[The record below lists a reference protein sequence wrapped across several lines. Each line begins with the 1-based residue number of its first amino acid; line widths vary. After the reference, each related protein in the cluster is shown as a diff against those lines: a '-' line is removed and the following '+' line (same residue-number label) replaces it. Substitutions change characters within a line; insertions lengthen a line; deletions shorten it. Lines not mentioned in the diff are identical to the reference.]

1 MWDVHRKVVPRV
13 LLATANIGSRHA
25 GPFFRDSKD
34 VMSNDKS
41 RAEHPCDVAV
51 VGAGPAGIAAA
62 LALAHIGANVALIGP
77 APPQASAASR
87 DTRTAALLSS
97 SVDLLKVLQLWP
109 ALSPHAAP
117 LEAIRIIDASHSLV
131 RAPDI
136 EFKAS
141 ELGLEAFGYNI
152 ANTILVETLYA
163 RAQEILPSVT
173 SASVTAITVDGTKA
187 VLAPGEGPKLAARL
201 VAGADGRRSICR
213 TSAGIGVTERRYDQ
227 GAIAT
232 SFRHTLPH
240 RNVST
245 ELHREEGSV
254 TTVPLPDPHASSLI
268 WVGSLAEIAALM
280 RRDEAGFGDA
290 LAERLDGLLGAI
302 SDLGARAEFKVAGLI
317 ADRLAA
323 NRTVLLGEAAHILPP
338 IGAQGLNLGLRDA
351 AALADCVAEAL
362 RGARDPGGEDV
373 LEAYR
378 NARRLDVMT
387 RTVGVDLV
395 SRALLTSLPPLQAA
409 RGLILHGL
417 NTLAPLRR
425 AVMRLGL
432 TPPTELP
439 SLMRRASG

>member
-1 MWDVHRKVVPRV
+1 
-13 LLATANIGSRHA
+13 
-25 GPFFRDSKD
+25 
-34 VMSNDKS
+34 MSNDRSGSKLT
-41 RAEHPCDVAV
+41 RDVAV

-62 LALAHIGANVALIGP
+62 LALAQVGADVALIGP
-77 APPQASAASR
+77 APPKASAPSR
-87 DTRTAALLSS
+87 ETRTAALLSS
-97 SVDLLKVLQLWP
+97 SVDLLKALQLWP

-117 LEAIRIIDASHSLV
+117 LEAIRIIDASRSLL

-141 ELGLEAFGYNI
+141 ELGLQAFGYNI
-152 ANTILVETLYA
+152 ANTILVEALYA
-163 RAQEILPSVT
+163 RAQEILPAVVA
-173 SASVTAITVDGTKA
+173 ASVTAITVVGNKA
-187 VLAPGEGPKLAARL
+187 VLALGEGSPLAARL
-201 VAGADGRRSICR
+201 VAGGDGRHSICR
-213 TSAGIGVTERRYDQ
+213 TSAGIGVTERHYDQ
-227 GAIAT
+227 AAVAT

-254 TTVPLPDPHASSLI
+254 TTVPMPDRHASSLI

-302 SDLGARAEFKVAGLI
+302 SDIGARAEFKVAGLS

-323 NRTVLLGEAAHILPP
+323 KRTVLVGEAAHILPP

-362 RGARDPGGEDV
+362 RGARDPGGEAT

-378 NARRLDVMT
+378 GARRLDVMT
-387 RTVGVDLV
+387 RTVGVDVL
-395 SRALLTSLPPLQAA
+395 SRALLTSLPPVQAA

-417 NTLAPLRR
+417 NALAPLRR

-439 SLMRRASG
+439 SLMRGGSG

>member
-1 MWDVHRKVVPRV
+1 
-13 LLATANIGSRHA
+13 
-25 GPFFRDSKD
+25 
-34 VMSNDKS
+34 MSEAIEMS
-41 RAEHPCDVAV
+41 GVASAHDVAV

-62 LALAHIGANVALIGP
+62 LALAEVGANVALIGP
-77 APPQASAASR
+77 APPQASAPSC

-97 SVDLLKVLQLWP
+97 SVDLLKALQLWP

-117 LEAIRIIDASHSLV
+117 LEAIRIIDGSRSLV
-131 RAPDI
+131 RAPII
-136 EFKAS
+136 EFRAS

-152 ANTILVETLYA
+152 ANTILVEALYA
-163 RAQEILPSVT
+163 RAQAILPAVMA
-173 SASVTAITVDGTKA
+173 ASVAAITVDGDTA
-187 VLAPGEGPKLAARL
+187 VLTLGDGATLTARL

-213 TSAGIGVTERRYDQ
+213 SSAGIGVTERHYDQ
-227 GAIAT
+227 AAIAAG
-232 SFRHTLPH
+232 FRHTLPH

-245 ELHREEGSV
+245 ELHREDGSV

-280 RRDEAGFGDA
+280 RHDEARFGDA

-302 SDLGARAEFKVAGLI
+302 SDIGARAEFKVTGLS

-323 NRTVLLGEAAHILPP
+323 KRTVLVGEAAHILPP

-362 RGARDPGGEDV
+362 RTSRDPGGEV
-373 LEAYR
+373 TLEAYR
-378 NARRLDVMT
+378 SARRLDVMT
-387 RTVGVDLV
+387 RAVGVDLM

-409 RGLILHGL
+409 RGLVLHGL

-439 SLMRRASG
+439 RLMRGASG